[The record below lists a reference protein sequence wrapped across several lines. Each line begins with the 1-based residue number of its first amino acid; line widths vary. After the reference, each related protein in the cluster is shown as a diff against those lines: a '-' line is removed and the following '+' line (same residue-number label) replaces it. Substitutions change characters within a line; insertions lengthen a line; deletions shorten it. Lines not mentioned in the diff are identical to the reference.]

1 MCMSAALQVVALAVA
16 LIAPFTSRAENID
29 AYIVTDYMFALD
41 IYFPVASAQVSAIN
55 ATKINQRLAEAYYFA
70 PKVKEWCALAVGY
83 IEHPELN
90 NNCRRRG
97 LALRRAIAAKEV
109 LVLAG
114 LSDVNVQTEVPALSD
129 LLYPAGDRRNRR
141 TEVEIFPCLK
151 Q

>member
-1 MCMSAALQVVALAVA
+1 MSAALQVVALAVA

-55 ATKINQRLAEAYYFA
+55 ATKINQRLAEAYYAA

-83 IEHPELN
+83 VEHPESTN
-90 NNCRRRG
+90 SSSRRRG
-97 LALRRAIAAKEV
+97 LALRRATAAKEV

-114 LSDVNVQTEVPALSD
+114 LSDINVQTEVSASFD
-129 LLYPAGDRRNRR
+129 LLYPSGDPKNRR
-141 TEVEIFPCLK
+141 TEVEIFPCLM